1 VVWYRSG
8 EPDLQFRRPEDR
20 EMATP
25 ARKFKYTYQDYLL
38 FPDDGNRHEIIGG
51 EHYVTPAPNWRHQLV
66 AGNFHRLVS
75 PFIYENRLGYILFA
89 PLDVVL
95 SDEDVVQPDLL
106 FISNDRAS
114 IAQEKGAFGAPDLV
128 IEVLSDSTRRR
139 DETIK
144 LRLYEEMGVRE
155 YWMADPVQETIRVF
169 RTTKAGRFVLVAE
182 LSAEAGDRLETP
194 LWPGLVL
201 ELSQIFE

>member
-1 VVWYRSG
+1 MG
-8 EPDLQFRRPEDR
+8 
-20 EMATP
+20 TP
-25 ARKFKYTYQDYLL
+25 ARKLKYTYQDYLL

-66 AGNFHRLVS
+66 AGNLHRLAS
-75 PFIYENRLGYILFA
+75 PFVHENRLGYILFA
-89 PLDVVL
+89 PFDVVL

-106 FISNDRAS
+106 FISRDRAS
-114 IAQEKGAFGAPDLV
+114 IAQERGAFGAPDLV
-128 IEVLSDSTRRR
+128 IEVLSESTRRR

-155 YWMADPVQETIRVF
+155 YWIADPVLETIRVF
-169 RTTKAGRFVLVAE
+169 RATQAGRFELVAE
-182 LSAEAGDRLETP
+182 LSAEAGDRVETP

-201 ELSQIFE
+201 ELSRIFE